1 MSRLNVKY
9 MCEVMYMD
17 VNKRLGELLAQR
29 GWTRYRLSKESGVPE
44 TTLTNIF
51 YRGTVPTIATLEQI
65 CDTLGVT
72 LSQFFADGDV
82 VEMTE
87 DLEEFYSAW
96 LALSPDKRKNVLE
109 TMKLMK

>member
-1 MSRLNVKY
+1 
-9 MCEVMYMD
+9 MD
-17 VNKRLGELLAQR
+17 VNKRLEELLAQR

-87 DLEEFYSAW
+87 DLDTEEVVASICANLHGKIPVREDTVSYVQS
-96 LALSPDKRKNVLE
+96 LD
-109 TMKLMK
+109 

>member
-1 MSRLNVKY
+1 ML
-9 MCEVMYMD
+9 CFA
-17 VNKRLGELLAQR
+17 G
-29 GWTRYRLSKESGVPE
+29 LSFCALFYSLILFVF
-44 TTLTNIF
+44 TL
-51 YRGTVPTIATLEQI
+51 TVPTIATLEQI